1 MLHTIIS
8 RSTKGSECS
17 RKIIKYIHRIL
28 PITFCDTS
36 WIIADDIMNTIIE
49 LINKKNKELGEIQ
62 NKIHVV
68 LYLFNGK
75 NSKIFWS
82 YRI

>member
-8 RSTKGSECS
+8 RSAKGSECS
-17 RKIIKYIHRIL
+17 RKIRKYIHRTL
-28 PITFCDTS
+28 PITFYDTS
-36 WIIADDIMNTIIE
+36 GIITDDIMNTIIE

-68 LYLFNGK
+68 LYLLNGK
-75 NSKIFWS
+75 NSKIF
-82 YRI
+82 

>member
-36 WIIADDIMNTIIE
+36 WIIADDIMNTIIK

-75 NSKIFWS
+75 NSTIFWS

>member
-1 MLHTIIS
+1 
-8 RSTKGSECS
+8 
-17 RKIIKYIHRIL
+17 
-28 PITFCDTS
+28 
-36 WIIADDIMNTIIE
+36 MNTIIE

-75 NSKIFWS
+75 NSKIF
-82 YRI
+82 